1 MRMNTFV
8 VHVSDAHGI
17 DEQSKIY
24 VADAMDVGRAAQLA
38 LDELIDRHGA
48 KLTFPLFIDI
58 QLCSEFQGR
67 EWMYSSGERPLPAR

>member
-1 MRMNTFV
+1 MNTFV
-8 VHVSDAHGI
+8 VHVSDAHRI
-17 DEQSKIY
+17 DKQSKIY
-24 VADAMDVGRAAQLA
+24 VADSMDVGRAAQLA

-67 EWMYSSGERPLPAR
+67 EWMYSPGEVPLTAR